1 MRRHYVT
8 LCVHGNTVVTY
19 TRTTGGVEVTFEQA
33 KNKGFNTAVMDLDGG
48 IISNDGFEPAEAD
61 YFRGFLRR
69 NRDIISEWS
78 LEQNA
83 EYKKAAGNKNAS
95 GGLC

>member
-19 TRTTGGVEVTFEQA
+19 TRTDSGVVEVTFEQA

-48 IISNDGFEPAEAD
+48 IIRNDGFAPAEED
-61 YFRGFLRR
+61 YFRRFLRR
-69 NRDIISEWS
+69 NRDAIAEGA
-78 LEQNA
+78 LENA
-83 EYKKAAGNKNAS
+83 
-95 GGLC
+95 

>member
-19 TRTTGGVEVTFEQA
+19 TRTESGVQVTFEQA
-33 KNKGFNTAVMDLDGG
+33 KSKGFHTAVMNLDGA

-61 YFRGFLRR
+61 YFRRFLRR
-69 NRDIISEWS
+69 NRDAI
-78 LEQNA
+78 A
-83 EYKKAAGNKNAS
+83 EGAMEYA
-95 GGLC
+95 

>member
-33 KNKGFNTAVMDLDGG
+33 KHKGFNTAVMDLDGG

-61 YFRGFLRR
+61 YFRRFLRR
-69 NRDIISEWS
+69 NRDAIAEGA
-78 LEQNA
+78 LENA
-83 EYKKAAGNKNAS
+83 
-95 GGLC
+95 

>member
-19 TRTTGGVEVTFEQA
+19 TRTEGGVEVTFEQA

-48 IISNDGFEPAEAD
+48 ILRNDGFAPAEAD
-61 YFRGFLRR
+61 YFRRFLRR
-69 NRDIISEWS
+69 NRDAI
-78 LEQNA
+78 A
-83 EYKKAAGNKNAS
+83 EEALKNA
-95 GGLC
+95 